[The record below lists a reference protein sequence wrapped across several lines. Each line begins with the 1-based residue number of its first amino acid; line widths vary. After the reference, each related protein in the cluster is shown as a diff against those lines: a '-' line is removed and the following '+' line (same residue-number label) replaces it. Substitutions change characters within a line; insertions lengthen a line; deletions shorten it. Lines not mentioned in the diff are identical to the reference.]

1 MVMYRVFPRDQ
12 EEPLDVAAT
21 ATVIASGTGDVQGIA
36 AADNLRLVG
45 YSITEDAGT
54 PAAAELS
61 LRHGVLATDPELFGI
76 TLTADQSVREG
87 LWKDGVGVPNGVF
100 VDRISGT
107 TKLPLFSKIVR

>member
-1 MVMYRVFPRDQ
+1 MRRVFPIDQ
-12 EEPLDVAAT
+12 QEPLDVAAT
-21 ATVIASGTGDVQGIA
+21 LTEVDSGTGDVQGIA

-61 LRHGVLATDPELFGI
+61 LRHGTLATDPEIFGI

-87 LWKDGVGVPNGVF
+87 LWKDGIGVPNGVF
-100 VDRISGT
+100 IDRVSGT
-107 TKLPLFSKIVR
+107 TKLTLFSKIVR